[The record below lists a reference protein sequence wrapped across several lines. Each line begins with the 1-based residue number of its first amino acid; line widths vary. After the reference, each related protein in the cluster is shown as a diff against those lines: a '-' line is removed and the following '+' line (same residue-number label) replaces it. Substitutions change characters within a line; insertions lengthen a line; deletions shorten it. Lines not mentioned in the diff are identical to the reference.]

1 MSEQENP
8 ESGQSIDRS
17 MLGDLLKYEVGDNDL
32 QSLKKFLDLKLEVRI
47 ELGHT
52 KIKLKDLIQMK
63 QGGVIAVDKFAGEP
77 LDILIN
83 DRVVAHGEAVVV
95 NDNIAI
101 RLTDIIASVEP
112 YDEQKSQF

>member
-1 MSEQENP
+1 MSENETSENQET
-8 ESGQSIDRS
+8 IDPKA
-17 MLGDLLKYEVGDNDL
+17 LGDLLQYEVGDKDL
-32 QSLKKFLDLKLEVRI
+32 KSLKKFLDLKLEVRI

-52 KIKLKDLIQMK
+52 RIKLKDLIQMK

-83 DRVVAHGEAVVV
+83 GRIVAHGEAVVV

-101 RLTDIIASVEP
+101 RLTDIIAAVEP
-112 YDEQKSQF
+112 YDEEKSQF

>member
-1 MSEQENP
+1 MSENEAMENP
-8 ESGQSIDRS
+8 ETIDERH
-17 MLGDLLKYEVGDNDL
+17 LEGAFDYEVKDQDL
-32 QSLKKFLDLKLEVRI
+32 TNLKKYLDLKLEVRI

-52 KIKLKDLIQMK
+52 RIKLKDLIQMK

-101 RLTDIIASVEP
+101 RLTDIIAAVEP
-112 YDEQKSQF
+112 YDEEKSKF